1 MTQYN
6 AATTMPELQAE
17 VARLTTM
24 VAYYRAE
31 NHHVTPESG
40 RVLASL
46 LTMAT
51 TDTMEDLNGW
61 YDMSHTAT
69 CLLNDYLDQLK
80 VARSEIVSLCPSL
93 EVK

>member
-6 AATTMPELQAE
+6 AAVTMAELWAE

-31 NHHVTPESG
+31 NHHITPESG
-40 RVLASL
+40 RVLAAL
-46 LTMAT
+46 LERAT

-61 YDMSHTAT
+61 YDVSETAA
-69 CLLNDYLDQLK
+69 CLLNYYVDQLK
-80 VARSEIVSLCPSL
+80 TAQSEIVSLCPSL
-93 EVK
+93 G

>member
-6 AATTMPELQAE
+6 AALTMPELRAE
-17 VARLTTM
+17 VVRLASI
-24 VAYYRAE
+24 VDYYRAE

-46 LTMAT
+46 LDRAAGETL
-51 TDTMEDLNGW
+51 EDLNGW
-61 YDMSHTAT
+61 YDMSQTAT
-69 CLLNDYLDQLK
+69 HLLNEHFEQLNIAK
-80 VARSEIVSLCPSL
+80 TELVSLCPSL

>member
-6 AATTMPELQAE
+6 TAVTMPELRAE
-17 VARLTTM
+17 VARLTTI

-31 NHHVTPESG
+31 DHHVTPDSG

-46 LTMAT
+46 LDRAT
-51 TDTMEDLNGW
+51 SDTFEDLNGW
-61 YDMSHTAT
+61 YDMSNTAI

-80 VARSEIVSLCPSL
+80 TAQSEIVSLCPSL

>member
-6 AATTMPELQAE
+6 AAVTMPELRAE

-46 LTMAT
+46 LDRAT

-61 YDMSHTAT
+61 YDMSQTAT
-69 CLLNDYLDQLK
+69 CLLNDYFDLLK
-80 VARSEIVSLCPSL
+80 TARAEIVSLCPSL
-93 EVK
+93 EN

>member
-6 AATTMPELQAE
+6 AAVTTAELRAE

-31 NHHVTPESG
+31 NHHITPESG
-40 RVLASL
+40 RVLAAL
-46 LTMAT
+46 LERAT

-61 YDMSHTAT
+61 YDMSQTAT
-69 CLLNDYLDQLK
+69 CLLNDYFDQLK
-80 VARSEIVSLCPSL
+80 TAKLEIVSLCPSL
-93 EVK
+93 EQ

>member
-6 AATTMPELQAE
+6 AATTMPELRAE
-17 VARLTTM
+17 VARLATV

-31 NHHVTPESG
+31 NHHITLKIG

-46 LTMAT
+46 LDRAT
-51 TDTMEDLNGW
+51 TDTLEDLNGW

-69 CLLNDYLDQLK
+69 CLLNDYLGQLK
-80 VARSEIVSLCPSL
+80 AAHSEIVSLCPSL
-93 EVK
+93 EQ

>member
-6 AATTMPELQAE
+6 AASTMPELQAE

-40 RVLASL
+40 RVLVSL
-46 LTMAT
+46 LDRAT
-51 TDTMEDLNGW
+51 TDTLEDLNGW
-61 YDMSHTAT
+61 YDMSNTAT
-69 CLLNDYLDQLK
+69 HLLNDYLDQLK
-80 VARSEIVSLCPSL
+80 TAQSEIVSLCPSL
-93 EVK
+93 AVK

>member
-6 AATTMPELQAE
+6 TAVTMPELRAE

-31 NHHVTPESG
+31 NHHITPESG
-40 RVLASL
+40 RVLAAL
-46 LTMAT
+46 LDRAT

-61 YDMSHTAT
+61 YDMSQTAT
-69 CLLNDYLDQLK
+69 CLLNDYFDQLK
-80 VARSEIVSLCPSL
+80 TAQAEIVSLCPSL
-93 EVK
+93 EN

>member
-1 MTQYN
+1 MPQYN

-17 VARLTTM
+17 VARLTTI

-40 RVLASL
+40 RALTYL
-46 LTMAT
+46 LDRAI
-51 TDTMEDLNGW
+51 TDTLEDLNGW
-61 YDMSHTAT
+61 YDMSQTAA

-80 VARSEIVSLCPSL
+80 VAQSEIVSLCPSL
-93 EVK
+93 GN

>member
-6 AATTMPELQAE
+6 AAVTGSQ
-17 VARLTTM
+17 

-31 NHHVTPESG
+31 NHHITPESG

-46 LTMAT
+46 LDRAT
-51 TDTMEDLNGW
+51 TDTLEDLNGW

-93 EVK
+93 AVK

>member
-6 AATTMPELQAE
+6 AAVTMPELRAE

-31 NHHVTPESG
+31 DHHITPETG
-40 RVLASL
+40 RVVAAL
-46 LTMAT
+46 LDRAT

-80 VARSEIVSLCPSL
+80 AAQSEIVSLCPSL
-93 EVK
+93 AVK

>member
-6 AATTMPELQAE
+6 AAVTMPELRAE

-46 LTMAT
+46 LDRAT
-51 TDTMEDLNGW
+51 TDTLEDLNGW
-61 YDMSHTAT
+61 YDMSQTAMG
-69 CLLNDYLDQLK
+69 LLNDYFDQLK

>member
-6 AATTMPELQAE
+6 EAVTMPELRAE

-31 NHHVTPESG
+31 DHHITPESG
-40 RVLASL
+40 RVLAAL
-46 LTMAT
+46 LDRAT

-61 YDMSHTAT
+61 YDMSQTAT
-69 CLLNDYLDQLK
+69 CLLNDYFDQLK
-80 VARSEIVSLCPSL
+80 TAQAEIVSLCPSL
-93 EVK
+93 ER